1 VRRGGSAQLV
11 AEYNGEVIATAR
23 RTPPDDAVVLG
34 EVAGRPDGIRALIAD
49 AARQGEVTVLERPA
63 ARLDATVADISE
75 LPDSP
80 DRSRDWFYARVPDLA
95 PLLDH
100 LRPALLDRFRRSG
113 LSGNHEVLL
122 SSWRSHVRFSID
134 DEQMSA
140 VQAGGPEQ
148 APISKGGSGVPPDL
162 LAPLLLGPF
171 GAGGLEA
178 RHGDVLLGRQRALM
192 EALFPPASSDL
203 LTFYLAL

>member
-1 VRRGGSAQLV
+1 
-11 AEYNGEVIATAR
+11 
-23 RTPPDDAVVLG
+23 
-34 EVAGRPDGIRALIAD
+34 
-49 AARQGEVTVLERPA
+49 
-63 ARLDATVADISE
+63 
-75 LPDSP
+75 
-80 DRSRDWFYARVPDLA
+80 
-95 PLLDH
+95 
-100 LRPALLDRFRRSG
+100 
-113 LSGNHEVLL
+113 VLL

-148 APISKGGSGVPPDL
+148 APISKRGSGVPPDL